1 MKHHILPVLKERY
14 GFLFED
20 ALIDEISEVATLMEV
35 PAGDTIIDYGQH
47 IKGMPL
53 MLEGA
58 MKILRQDDEGDELVL
73 YYLESGDVCTMTLT
87 CCLGQKKSEIKAV
100 AEKDSTYLYVPI
112 GKMKEWI
119 QKYDSWMA
127 FVFESYDSRF
137 NELLEA
143 IDNLAFNDL
152 NTRLHKYLKDKVMIS
167 KSTVLDLSH
176 QEIAYD
182 MHTSRVVVS
191 RLLKSLEKEALV
203 KLGRNKIEVLHF

>member
-1 MKHHILPVLKERY
+1 MKHHTQPLLEERY
-14 GFLFED
+14 GFLFEA
-20 ALIDEISEVATLMEV
+20 ALIEEIAEVSTLMEV
-35 PAGDTIIDYGQH
+35 KAGETIMEYGQN

-53 MLEGA
+53 MLSGA
-58 MKILRQDDEGDELVL
+58 MKVLRQDKEGDELVI

-87 CCLGQKKSEIKAV
+87 CCLGQKQSEIKAV
-100 AEKDSTYLYVPI
+100 AERDSTYLFVPI
-112 GKMKEWI
+112 IKMKEWI
-119 QKYDSWMA
+119 KKYDSWMA

-152 NTRLHKYLKDKVMIS
+152 NKRLHKYLKDKVLIT
-167 KSTVLDLSH
+167 KSTLLELSH

-191 RLLKSLEKEALV
+191 RLLKSLEKEAVV
-203 KLGRNKIEVLHF
+203 KLGRNKIEVLQF

>member
-1 MKHHILPVLKERY
+1 MKHHILPVLQERY

-20 ALIDEISEVATLMEV
+20 ALIEEIADVATLMEAK
-35 PAGDTIIDYGQH
+35 AGQTIIDYGQN

-58 MKILRQDDEGDELVL
+58 MKIMRQDTDGDELVL

-87 CCLGQKKSEIKAV
+87 CCLGQKKSEIRAA
-100 AEKDSTYLYVPI
+100 AESDATYLFVPI
-112 GKMKEWI
+112 VKMKEWTK
-119 QKYDSWMA
+119 KYDSWMA

-152 NTRLHKYLKDKVMIS
+152 NTRLHKYLKDKVLITKTTM
-167 KSTVLDLSH
+167 LELSH

-191 RLLKSLEKEALV
+191 RLLKSLEKEGVV

>member
-1 MKHHILPVLKERY
+1 MKHHIQPLLEERY
-14 GFLFED
+14 GFLFEA
-20 ALIDEISEVATLMEV
+20 ALIEEIAEVSTLMEV
-35 PAGDTIIDYGQH
+35 KAGETIMDYGQN

-53 MLEGA
+53 MLSGA
-58 MKILRQDDEGDELVL
+58 MKVLRQDKEGDELVI

-87 CCLGQKKSEIKAV
+87 CCLGQKQSEIKAV
-100 AEKDSTYLYVPI
+100 AERDSTYLFVPI
-112 GKMKEWI
+112 IKMKEWI
-119 QKYDSWMA
+119 KKYDSWMA

-152 NTRLHKYLKDKVMIS
+152 NKRLHKYLKDKVLIT
-167 KSTVLDLSH
+167 KSTLLELSH

-191 RLLKSLEKEALV
+191 RLLKSLEKEDVV
-203 KLGRNKIEVLHF
+203 KLGRNKIEVLQF